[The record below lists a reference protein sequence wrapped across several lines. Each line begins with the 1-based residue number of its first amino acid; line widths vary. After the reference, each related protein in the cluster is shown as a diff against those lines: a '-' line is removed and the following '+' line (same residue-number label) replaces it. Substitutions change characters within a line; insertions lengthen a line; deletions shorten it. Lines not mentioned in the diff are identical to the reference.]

1 MTIKNI
7 MASFRTTGI
16 FPLDQNKVLSLV
28 NSVISTESPVSK
40 PGGLTYG
47 TDLMQ
52 RRNRVHVRVQS
63 HSNASAIT
71 RECE

>member
-1 MTIKNI
+1 MRVSIFWTAHRSISRTYLVIKLTKR
-7 MASFRTTGI
+7 AAT
-16 FPLDQNKVLSLV
+16 PLDKQISIY
-28 NSVISTESPVSK
+28 SV
-40 PGGLTYG
+40 TYG

-63 HSNASAIT
+63 HANASAIT